1 MKKVVYAMS
10 SQLLLIIDD
19 MMLNTTNGKLRH
31 IVFLKVVHPGEVI
44 SMSNIATVIAEQP
57 SMK

>member
-1 MKKVVYAMS
+1 MS

-44 SMSNIATVIAEQP
+44 SMINIATVIAEQP